1 MTQAELN
8 REVAQATG
16 ESVDTIAQMGFVVRK
31 IPLAG
36 ASGWCASPSN
46 GSRSASTGIG
56 STRTVVSVCAVH
68 GSVPVRRRPL

>member
-31 IPLAG
+31 NPLAG
-36 ASGWCASPSN
+36 ASGLYVSPSN

-56 STRTVVSVCAVH
+56 STLTVASVCTVH
-68 GSVPVRRRPL
+68 GSVPVRCRPL